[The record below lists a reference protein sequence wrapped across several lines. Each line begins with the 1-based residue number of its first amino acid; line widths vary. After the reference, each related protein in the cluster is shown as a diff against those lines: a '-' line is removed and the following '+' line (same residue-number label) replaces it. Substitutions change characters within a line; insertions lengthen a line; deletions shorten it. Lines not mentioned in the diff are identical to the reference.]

1 MFEAWQ
7 RTLTSCLA
15 SVEAVIDFGE
25 DEQLGDHVL
34 ASVRPRV
41 QALRAEIN
49 TELAN
54 GKPGLSVSQRPKERI
69 HYEMHQTRFQ
79 QGLLIYKFAQEANC
93 CCLLSIK
100 SEV

>member
-7 RTLTSCLA
+7 QALTSCLA

-41 QALRAEIN
+41 QALQAEIEA
-49 TELAN
+49 ELAN
-54 GKPGLSVSQRPKERI
+54 GRPLVMIR
-69 HYEMHQTRFQ
+69 
-79 QGLLIYKFAQEANC
+79 
-93 CCLLSIK
+93 LLSML
-100 SEV
+100 SP